1 MIRLGPSPARVY
13 SRRLTSA
20 FPLPRPIPRQRAMS
34 LRPVILPLRRG
45 LYLVIACLAGCASGD
60 KSNGRKWYDPFSFFC
75 NEKEGPKVKIT
86 TSQQRVKILRALAKQ
101 ASTLPPEEQER
112 ATDELCQALSKE
124 NDILV
129 RAEMLRCIAVFPS
142 PRAEAMRVLCE
153 TLASDTDIDVRLAAA
168 RALGRLKDPQS
179 VAALALALDD
189 TNPAIQYR
197 AMQSLKAVTGKNYQ
211 TIKDWR
217 EYAQGDKSE
226 PPSLVARL
234 RQLF

>member
-1 MIRLGPSPARVY
+1 
-13 SRRLTSA
+13 
-20 FPLPRPIPRQRAMS
+20 MS

-60 KSNGRKWYDPFSFFC
+60 KSNGRKWYDPFALFG

-142 PRAEAMRVLCE
+142 PRAEAMLKGGLRDADQDVRVACCDAWAMRGGAEANRVLCE